1 MKLSLGR
8 VIVICIPICIPTERE
23 NIRKMF
29 MQWLACMIYKLF
41 KQYLFSFD
49 FCVLLL
55 LIYLILLSNLSFYSF
70 HDVFFTTIPIVFFI
84 IIFFGI
90 FLMVIFIFSY
100 LWYFCINTFGFLL
113 IQTLF
118 NFCDIFLL
126 HLLWVFT
133 IKTKALLIFNY
144 FYALIFS

>member
-1 MKLSLGR
+1 M
-8 VIVICIPICIPTERE
+8 IVICIPICIPTERE

-55 LIYLILLSNLSFYSF
+55 LIYLIILSNLSFYSF
-70 HDVFFTTIPIVFFI
+70 HDVFFTIIPIVFFI

-113 IQTLF
+113 ILTLF
-118 NFCDIFLL
+118 NFCDIF
-126 HLLWVFT
+126 FT
-133 IKTKALLIFNY
+133 SFTMGIYYKNKSLINF
-144 FYALIFS
+144 